1 MSIMNNLSNLPKE
14 LQWQVFL
21 YTKHP
26 VVEAINKDE
35 CYNAVIKL
43 KRDFY
48 DYIQNNMLFFEETE
62 VMDNTNT
69 YFNPD
74 MCKILY
80 KVYLMDMSPRDREK
94 TIYIKRMIKR
104 NAYKIYRIYDH
115 NYRIEY
121 KWVRDNTT
129 GRLYRTT

>member
-69 YFNPD
+69 YFNPE

-80 KVYLMDMSPRDREK
+80 KVYLMDMSSRERQK
-94 TIYIKRMIKR
+94 TIAIKRMIKR
-104 NAYKIYRIYDH
+104 NAYKIYRIYD
-115 NYRIEY
+115 NDYEKKQNGFDY
-121 KWVRDNTT
+121 NTT
-129 GRLYRTT
+129 NRLIKY